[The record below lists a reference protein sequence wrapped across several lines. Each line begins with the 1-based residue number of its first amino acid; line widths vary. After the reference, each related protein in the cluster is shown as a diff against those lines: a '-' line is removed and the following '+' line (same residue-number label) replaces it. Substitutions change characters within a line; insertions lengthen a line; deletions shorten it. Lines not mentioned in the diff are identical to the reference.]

1 MMRKTLLGAAAG
13 LSQPFFH
20 SFLALRCRIGIID
33 LLAVMSTAVYL

>member
-1 MMRKTLLGAAAG
+1 MPAGTAAG
-13 LSQPFFH
+13 RPQPFFQ